1 MLDSAAGGGT
11 DAGTDVGRAVAAQP
25 PKVNLGP
32 ANGTVVAFDVGGTAV
47 KAALIHPD
55 GKMSPVR
62 RIPTPVAGKDTP
74 ALLVDLIE
82 RTIHDFSQELAG
94 SDRCA
99 AAVVVPGI
107 VDEEEGTGVLAH
119 NLGWSNV
126 PFRPI
131 FEQRLQMPVYFG
143 HDVRAA
149 GLAEYRLGAA
159 SGYENAVI
167 IALGT
172 GIAAALFVDG
182 RICVAR
188 GRAGEIGHLRVAA
201 HTACACGAT
210 GCLEAISSAAAIVRR
225 YNARSGSPV
234 TGADEVVKRL
244 KNGDRSAEVV
254 WREAVDALA
263 EAIVQISAL
272 IGPEVMVL
280 GGGLAESG
288 SDLFHPLN
296 DALSVLGAT
305 SLPLVLPASLG
316 EDAGVIGAAI
326 AGRRKL

>member
-1 MLDSAAGGGT
+1 MPDTSTRGEKRTGNT
-11 DAGTDVGRAVAAQP
+11 AGTAEATRSP
-25 PKVNLGP
+25 HRNLGP
-32 ANGTVVAFDVGGTAV
+32 ADGTVVAFDVGGTTV

-55 GKMSPVR
+55 GTMSPVR
-62 RIPTPVAGKDTP
+62 RIPTPVDGRDTSGRV
-74 ALLVDLIE
+74 VDLIE
-82 RTIHDFSQELAG
+82 RTVQDFSQEFSWSG
-94 SDRCA
+94 PCA

-107 VDEEEGTGVLAH
+107 VDEDAGIGVLAH

-126 PFRPI
+126 AFRSR
-131 FEQRLQMPVYFG
+131 FEQRLKMPVYFG

-149 GLAEYRLGAA
+149 GLAEYRLGTA
-159 SGYENAVI
+159 SQYENAVF

-188 GRAGEIGHLRVAA
+188 GRAGEIGHLRVAG
-201 HTACACGAT
+201 HTVCACGAT

-225 YNARSGSPV
+225 YNALSRNPV
-234 TGADEVVKRL
+234 TGADEVVWRL
-244 KNGDRSAEVV
+244 RDGDHAAEAV
-254 WREAVDALA
+254 WREAVEALA
-263 EAIVQISAL
+263 EAIIQISVL
-272 IGPEVMVL
+272 IGPEVIVL

-288 SDLFHPLN
+288 PQLFHPLD
-296 DALSVLGAT
+296 DALSVFGAPAP
-305 SLPLVLPASLG
+305 PLVLPASLG